1 MAYRFPS
8 SMENRVILVAEDN
21 EDDVMLLQRAF
32 RRANLQADLR
42 FVNDGEQAMAYLKG
56 EDKYADR
63 AKYPF
68 PAFLVLDIK
77 MPKMNGL
84 EVLEAIRDD
93 PRLARLT
100 VIILTSSA
108 HERDVSRAS
117 DLHAN
122 CYVVKP
128 SDNETLMRVCQIFED
143 FWLKRHRRGPC
154 SEEFE

>member
-1 MAYRFPS
+1 MAYKFPS

-21 EDDVMLLQRAF
+21 EDDVVLLQRAF
-32 RRANLQADLR
+32 RRANIQADLR
-42 FVNDGEQAMAYLKG
+42 FVNDGEQAMAYLKA
-56 EDKYADR
+56 EDKYTDR

-93 PRLARLT
+93 PGLTRLT
-100 VIILTSSA
+100 VIVLTSSA
-108 HERDVSRAS
+108 HEHDIGRAS

-128 SDNETLMRVCQIFED
+128 SDNETLMKVCQTFEE

-154 SEEFE
+154 AEETG